1 MKKEIA
7 ELLRK
12 ALKKEKVDMKSEQI
26 ISLLETPPSSEMGD
40 YSFPCFF
47 LRDKLTQDP
56 KDIAI
61 NIRSNIAKLP
71 AGIEEIQTKG
81 PYINFFVDNR
91 EMFENLV
98 KQVKYEKDEYGEFT
112 KTKIKTM
119 VEFPSPNTNK
129 PLHLGH
135 LRNMAIGES
144 ISRIFEFNGDKVIRA
159 NLNND
164 RGIHICK
171 SMLAYKLFGR
181 KRTPTKSKVK
191 PDKFVGDFYVMFNQK
206 AKKSKKL
213 ELQAQEL
220 LQKWES
226 GDKETLAL
234 WSQMNQWALTGFKET
249 YARFGIKHDVE
260 FFESEIYEKGKEM
273 VLEGLKKGIFQKKID
288 NTVFIDLEKEKLGEK
303 VLLRPDGTSIYITQ
317 DLYLAKLKYEQ
328 YKLNNS
334 IYVVGNEQN
343 FHFNLLFTIIKKL
356 GLNYTGLKHLSHGMV
371 NLPEGRMKSREGTVV
386 DADDLIDHVQQLV
399 KKELLSRYKLAK
411 KELEERSLKIALSAI
426 KYFLLKVDV
435 RKDMIFNPKESIS
448 FEGDTG
454 PYILYSYARASSI
467 MRKAKQKKKSYSL
480 EDMKF
485 EEPEAALIKKLVE
498 FKEVLSK
505 AYTELNPSLMAN
517 YSYQLA
523 KTFNDFYHNCP
534 VINSDKDDETKE
546 GFRID
551 LVSSF
556 RQILK
561 NSLYLIGIETL
572 EEM

>member
-1 MKKEIA
+1 MKEVIIDVLK
-7 ELLRK
+7 K
-12 ALKKEKVDMKSEQI
+12 ALKKEGVNIKEEQI
-26 ISLLETPPSSEMGD
+26 TSLLETPPSPDMGD

-47 LRDKLTQDP
+47 LRDKLKKDP

-61 NIRSNIAKLP
+61 ELRSNITKLP

-98 KQVKYEKDEYGEFT
+98 KQVKYEKDEYGEST

-164 RGIHICK
+164 RGVHICK

-181 KRTPTKSKVK
+181 KRTPAKAKMK

-213 ELQAQEL
+213 DLQIQEM

-226 GDKETLAL
+226 GDKETLEL
-234 WSQMNQWALTGFKET
+234 WGKMNQWALTGFKET
-249 YARFGIKHDVE
+249 YRRFGIKHDVE

-273 VLEGLKKGIFQKKID
+273 VLEGLKKGIFQKKND
-288 NTVFIDLEKEKLGEK
+288 GVVFIDLEKEKLGEK
-303 VLLRPDGTSIYITQ
+303 VLLRQDGTSIYITQ

-356 GLNYTGLKHLSHGMV
+356 GLNYQGLKHLSHGMV
-371 NLPEGRMKSREGTVV
+371 NLPEGKMKSREGTVV
-386 DADDLIDHVQQLV
+386 DADDLIDAVQILV
-399 KKELLSRYKLAK
+399 KKELLSRYKLPK
-411 KELEERSLKIALSAI
+411 KELEERSLKIALAAV
-426 KYFLLKVDV
+426 KYFLLKVDI
-435 RKDMIFNPKESIS
+435 RKDMIFNPKASIN

-467 MRKAKQKKKSYSL
+467 MKKERQKKKSYSIG
-480 EDMKF
+480 DMKF
-485 EEPEAALIKKLVE
+485 EEQEAALMKKLLE

-505 AYTELNPSLMAN
+505 SYTELNPSLMAN
-517 YSYQLA
+517 
-523 KTFNDFYHNCP
+523 
-534 VINSDKDDETKE
+534 
-546 GFRID
+546 
-551 LVSSF
+551 
-556 RQILK
+556 
-561 NSLYLIGIETL
+561 
-572 EEM
+572 